1 MATHAP
7 IMGAP
12 TCVPSKIVSF
22 PVDPVALLR
31 LQLRRCRNR
40 RMLDRWTADLRMIRN
55 GTDEVAYA
63 ALVAMG
69 AARAFRLSVE
79 YGA

>member
-7 IMGAP
+7 NMGAP
-12 TCVPSKIVSF
+12 ACAPSKIVPF
-22 PVDPVALLR
+22 PADPVALLR

-40 RMLDRWTADLRMIRN
+40 RMLDRWSADLRMIRS
-55 GTDEVAYA
+55 GTDEVTYA
-63 ALVAMG
+63 TLTAMG

-79 YGA
+79 CAA